1 MSVEEK
7 MSSVFNCADH
17 LYVTCKFVG
26 VTILSCALTFL
37 AMLCGIL
44 LEKCS
49 LVIALHNQVCQQVK

>member
-7 MSSVFNCADH
+7 MSSVFSCADI
-17 LYVTCKFVG
+17 LYVRCKFVG
-26 VTILSCALTFL
+26 VSILSCALTFL

>member
-7 MSSVFNCADH
+7 MSSIFNSSDH
-17 LYVTCKFVG
+17 LYVTCKFG

-49 LVIALHNQVCQQVK
+49 LVIAL

>member
-1 MSVEEK
+1 MSVEKK
-7 MSSVFNCADH
+7 MSSVFNSSDH
-17 LYVTCKFVG
+17 LYVTCKFG
-26 VTILSCALTFL
+26 VTILSRALTFL